1 MVSYMPSTTAL
12 VGVPDL
18 QAATRGEITLWN
30 PGPAGEPVV
39 RLVGFRQIEI
49 MGPAAP
55 AGGPPVVHLV
65 EGTAADEL
73 LIGATGA
80 ARAALHGGAGNDMVI
95 GTAGNDRLG
104 GGSGIDVLWGG
115 GGVDTFLVSPQA
127 DQIIEARPGGC
138 ADLDF
143 IMDFQCGRD
152 LLEARPGDAI
162 TVTDMGYWTAVEIAS
177 GDTTKVVGLLG
188 VTGASAADLF
198 GWGG

>member
-30 PGPAGEPVV
+30 PGPAAEPVV

-65 EGTAADEL
+65 EGRAADEL

-80 ARAALHGGAGNDMVI
+80 ARAALHGGAGNDTLI

-115 GGVDTFLVSPQA
+115 SGADTFLVSPQ
-127 DQIIEARPGGC
+127 
-138 ADLDF
+138 LDRLLEGHSPPAPDVDW
-143 IMDFQCGRD
+143 IMDFQRGLDR
-152 LLEARPGDAI
+152 LEARPGDAI
-162 TVTDMGYWTAVEIAS
+162 TVTDMGYWTAIEVTS
-177 GDTTKVVGLLG
+177 GGFSKFVGLWG
-188 VTGASAADLF
+188 VTGASVGELF